1 MNTINYNSHYID
13 NDDIKAVIT
22 SLKSNKITQG
32 EKNKQFEEK
41 LKFYFK
47 SKYCSV
53 VSSGTAAL
61 HLCSLVLGFKKNDI
75 ILSSPITFLAGPNSV
90 NYCNATIDFV
100 DINDQTYNIDVEK
113 LETKLKI
120 YKKNKKKIKAV
131 IATDYAGQPCNWK
144 KLKSLSKKYKF
155 YLINDNCH
163 AIGAKYLGDIG
174 YAVKY
179 ADLVI
184 HSYHAVK
191 NITTGEG
198 GSVLT
203 NNKIFHNKIE
213 VLKSH
218 GLERINKKNVENP
231 NWPFIMKQLGYNF
244 RITDFQCALG
254 ISQLKKLN
262 KFLNKRKTI
271 SKIYSNSFKNT
282 KNIKIPYISKDSE
295 HAFHLYPILIN
306 FKKTKIGKKKLIENF
321 KKENINL
328 QIHYFPIHLQPYYK
342 KKFKF
347 KKGNFPIAE
356 KFHSQVISLPI
367 YFKLKTNEVNKIVKL
382 VKKSVK

>member
-1 MNTINYNSHYID
+1 
-13 NDDIKAVIT
+13 
-22 SLKSNKITQG
+22 
-32 EKNKQFEEK
+32 
-41 LKFYFK
+41 
-47 SKYCSV
+47 
-53 VSSGTAAL
+53 
-61 HLCSLVLGFKKNDI
+61 
-75 ILSSPITFLAGPNSV
+75 
-90 NYCNATIDFV
+90 
-100 DINDQTYNIDVEK
+100 
-113 LETKLKI
+113 
-120 YKKNKKKIKAV
+120 
-131 IATDYAGQPCNWK
+131 
-144 KLKSLSKKYKF
+144 
-155 YLINDNCH
+155 
-163 AIGAKYLGDIG
+163 
-174 YAVKY
+174 
-179 ADLVI
+179 
-184 HSYHAVK
+184 
-191 NITTGEG
+191 
-198 GSVLT
+198 
-203 NNKIFHNKIE
+203 
-213 VLKSH
+213 
-218 GLERINKKNVENP
+218 
-231 NWPFIMKQLGYNF
+231 MKQLGYNF